1 MSVLGLLPDKARFQA
16 SEGCGEPGTQVP
28 PWRRTL
34 TQTARLLLLIYS
46 LRLTYFA
53 ELTLHPF
60 LTLHLPS
67 HIPGPDLRPL
77 LIAALHPSSLQLF
90 PHPPCVR
97 PENQSPAQD
106 TLPTGATAHPQPRLT
121 EVGPVWGARCKSA
134 RGDLWGLTLTPTLPP
149 QEDASVPREAGGGC
163 RAGPGGWGGW
173 GGQGRS
179 GQSLS
184 RPTSYREGPGAH
196 NRQAQCLLP
205 HQGQAGTLSQS
216 LTSGHKAQLPFS

>member
-1 MSVLGLLPDKARFQA
+1 M
-16 SEGCGEPGTQVP
+16 
-28 PWRRTL
+28 

-46 LRLTYFA
+46 VRLTYFA

-77 LIAALHPSSLQLF
+77 LIAALHPRSLQLF
-90 PHPPCVR
+90 PHPPRVR

-106 TLPTGATAHPQPRLT
+106 ILSTGATAHPQPSLT
-121 EVGPVWGARCKSA
+121 EVGPVWGAQHKSA
-134 RGDLWGLTLTPTLPP
+134 GVDLWGLTLTPTLPP

-163 RAGPGGWGGW
+163 RACLGGRGGGGDG

-179 GQSLS
+179 GQLLS
-184 RPTSYREGPGAH
+184 QPTSYPEGPGAH
-196 NRQAQCLLP
+196 DKHSVC
-205 HQGQAGTLSQS
+205 S
-216 LTSGHKAQLPFS
+216 LTRDRQGPCLRASHPGHKA